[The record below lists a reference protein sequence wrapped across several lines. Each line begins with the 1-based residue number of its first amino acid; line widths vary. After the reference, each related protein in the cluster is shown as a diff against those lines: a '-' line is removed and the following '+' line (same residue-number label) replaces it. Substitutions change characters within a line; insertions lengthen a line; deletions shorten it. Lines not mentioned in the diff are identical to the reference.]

1 MKPIKQFLFFSLLL
15 ILASCG
21 TKSEEAK
28 YIPKSASTVLIMNAQ
43 TLREKMKKANVQLDT
58 VLAKIFVNDSSDAK
72 AKAVLKRV
80 FDSAGINWDKNLFA
94 YVQQKSSMLN
104 GVTTQIA
111 FSLGLSDAEK
121 FKKVLAAEGK
131 DSIAKAIQQKDKY
144 SALYLNDNTVLSW
157 NKERAFIS
165 YYRNDRPVQFDSVN
179 MKFTLPDPK
188 KEAEA
193 VAASVEAIYT
203 LDKSASMQEL
213 VAFNDMMKD
222 PADAWLFSSS
232 NGALASLSATPLNLP
247 GIENLLKDNYSTNT
261 IHFTE
266 GKIEGISRLYP
277 SPQMKS
283 IFKKYAGPVVNT
295 DMIKRF
301 PGKIQG
307 FSAAS
312 FNPEL
317 IGAILDE
324 LQVEELVG
332 GFIRETGFTL
342 QDFYQCI
349 KGDITVAFGDI
360 AMKPISSDTT
370 VFNFSLPTGKL
381 VMYAPVGNKQSFT
394 KLMDSAVNRKW
405 LQKNGNDY
413 VPNEL
418 MEKIGLYIKA
428 NQDGILMASDSATAV
443 AFMQASA
450 KATIDPAI
458 LDQAKGKSVAFYMD
472 ISGII
477 GALRANAT
485 TPAYYDGLFSHVIA
499 TTDNF
504 NGKAVEG
511 KFEVVM
517 NNKNENSLVAIIKL
531 MTGFAAD
538 MRKSNK
544 LVLRE
549 SDSIRNLDLMTQ

>member
-1 MKPIKQFLFFSLLL
+1 MKPIKGLLIFSLLL

-21 TKSEEAK
+21 KKTEEAK
-28 YIPKSASTVLIMNAQ
+28 YIPKNASAVLIMNAQ
-43 TLREKMKKANVQLDT
+43 SLREKMKKANVQLDT

-80 FDSAGINWDKNLFA
+80 FDSAGIDWDKNLFA

-104 GVTTQIA
+104 GTSTQIA
-111 FSLGLSDAEK
+111 FSLGLNDAEK
-121 FKKVLAAEGK
+121 FKQVLVQAGK
-131 DSIAKAIQQKDKY
+131 DSIAKTIESKEKY
-144 SALYLNDNTVLSW
+144 DALYLNDNTVLSW

-193 VAASVEAIYT
+193 VAASVESIYT

-213 VAFNDMMKD
+213 DAFNDMMKD

-232 NGALASLSATPLNLP
+232 NGALASLSASPLNLP

-295 DMIKRF
+295 DMIKQF
-301 PGKIQG
+301 PGKVQG
-307 FSAAS
+307 FTAAS

-324 LQVEELVG
+324 LQLEELAG
-332 GFIRETGFTL
+332 GFIRESGFTL

-360 AMKPISSDTT
+360 AMKPVLNDTS
-370 VFNFSLPTGKL
+370 FKFSLPTGKL
-381 VMYAPVGNKQSFT
+381 VLYAPVGNKQSFT

-405 LQKNGNDY
+405 LQKRGNDY

-428 NQDGILMASDSATAV
+428 NQDGILMASDSTTAV

-458 LDQAKGKSVAFYMD
+458 LEQAKGKSVAFYMD

-477 GALRANAT
+477 GALRNNAT

-517 NNKNENSLVAIIKL
+517 NNKGENSLVSIIKL

-538 MRKSNK
+538 MRKNNK
-544 LVLRE
+544 QVLRE
-549 SDSIRNLDLMTQ
+549 SDSIRNIDLMTR